1 MTMEVILLEKVENLG
16 GIGDKVKVRPGY
28 ARNFLLPQ
36 GKAAVATPENIAAL
50 EARRA
55 EFEAREAEHRT
66 EAEVRAEKVRE
77 LKLVIRAKAG
87 PEGKLFGSVG
97 TTDIADA
104 AEAVG
109 VPVERSEVRL
119 AEGPLRTVGEH
130 EVEIHLHTEVSVPI
144 TVVVESET
152 ESEE

>member
-1 MTMEVILLEKVENLG
+1 MEVILLEKVENLG

-36 GKAAVATPENIAAL
+36 GKAAVATAENVAAL

-55 EFEAREAEHRT
+55 EFEAREAEHRA
-66 EAEVRAEKVRE
+66 EAEARAEKVRE
-77 LKLVIRAKAG
+77 LKLVIRAKSG
-87 PEGKLFGSVG
+87 PEGKLFGSVS
-97 TTDIADA
+97 TSDIADA
-104 AEAVG
+104 AEAAG
-109 VPVERSEVRL
+109 VAVERSEVRL

-144 TVVVESET
+144 TVVVEA
-152 ESEE
+152 EE